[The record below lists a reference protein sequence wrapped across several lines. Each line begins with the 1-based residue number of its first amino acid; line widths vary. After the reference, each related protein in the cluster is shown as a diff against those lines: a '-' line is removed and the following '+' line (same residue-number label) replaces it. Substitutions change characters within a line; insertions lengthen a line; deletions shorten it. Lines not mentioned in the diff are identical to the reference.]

1 MYVSSGAFIIIR
13 VRSEFKSCRKHNT
26 GIVECEFCRRT
37 LITAFRIGSER
48 MILGSHLF
56 IDIGKIYIESLVTVS
71 ETASDVVCII
81 VKSIIRDSAGSKDCH
96 IIVFCL

>member
-1 MYVSSGAFIIIR
+1 
-13 VRSEFKSCRKHNT
+13 
-26 GIVECEFCRRT
+26 
-37 LITAFRIGSER
+37 

-81 VKSIIRDSAGSKDCH
+81 VKSIIRDSADSKDCH